1 MPWRLPVPWVSK
13 GQLQREATRA
23 GITIGGKQTDGP
35 TIAVDDGFLPLS
47 FVGTRGGAQSVPA
60 AYAAVN
66 LLTDQLSMLPRRVVD
81 EKGMPV
87 GHWLDALLKFPSR
100 IVDPFQFWQIMHRS
114 YIAHGNSY
122 AWIRRDFVTKRPIEL
137 VPAICNRAE
146 FRQSRWAPYV
156 RYSLHLLGSGAGY
169 VFGFAFNRHIEAN
182 SSDVIAFHAPGFDGL
197 YSPSPIRYAAQPMLE
212 AMREVTEHHK
222 NMLKEGINSGMA
234 LTMEPDATKSYQYAL
249 DEFDRINESVKE
261 QYKGARNSGKLPF
274 LPPAVTLTRVQALS
288 ALDLQLIELLKWGV
302 EDIARVFGVSPI
314 RLGHYYEGMRV
325 TGFEMQSADFERYS
339 IANHVARTDS
349 QLTRKLLG
357 DSEGVADLMM
367 GRSIAADTD
376 MIKQGTLS
384 ERGQIAKDMVTGG
397 IWQINEGRELTGQQ
411 PHPDGDRLLDP
422 RGAPA
427 QSRGRDPQDMPPG
440 GNNED

>member
-1 MPWRLPVPWVSK
+1 MPWRFPLPWVSK
-13 GQLQREATRA
+13 ARMQREATRA
-23 GITIGGKQTDGP
+23 GIVINDAATPIEAGTPDGFFSYTRRGGGKD
-35 TIAVDDGFLPLS
+35 A
-47 FVGTRGGAQSVPA
+47 VPA

-87 GHWLDALLKFPSR
+87 SHWIDALLAHPSR
-100 IVDPFQFWQIMHRS
+100 IVDTFQFWQIMHRA

-122 AWIRRDFVTKRPIEL
+122 AWIRRDFVTNRPIEL
-137 VPAICNRAE
+137 VPALCNRAE
-146 FRQSRWAPYV
+146 FMQSRWAPYV

-169 VFGFAFNRHIEAN
+169 GFGYAFNRHIEAN
-182 SSDVIAFHAPGFDGL
+182 SRDVIAFHGPGYDGL
-197 YSPSPIRYAAQPMLE
+197 YSPSPIRYAAQDMLE
-212 AMREVTEHHK
+212 AMQQVTEHHK
-222 NMLKEGINSGMA
+222 NLLNEGINSGMA
-234 LTMEPDATKSYQYAL
+234 ITMEPDSQKSYQYAL
-249 DEFDRINESVKE
+249 EQFDKINESVKE

-274 LPPAVTLTRVQALS
+274 LPPGVTLTRVQALS

-339 IANHVARTDS
+339 IANHVSRTDS
-349 QLTRKLLG
+349 QLSRKLLSVEDVMKQHRIG
-357 DSEGVADLMM
+357 
-367 GRSIAADTD
+367 ADTD

-384 ERGQIAKDMVTGG
+384 ERAEIAKDLVTGG
-397 IWQINEGRELTGQQ
+397 IWTPNDGRQLTNRPAHADGYKLQQ
-411 PHPDGDRLLDP
+411 P

-427 QSRGRDPQDMPPG
+427 QDMG
-440 GNNED
+440 GGEGNED